1 MYNNIY
7 LGFDHLIL
15 MKALYIRK
23 YYNRDT
29 ETLPHKN
36 YVKAELDESENFL
49 SVGFDEDEIFH
60 KEETQYE

>member
-1 MYNNIY
+1 MYLYIY

-36 YVKAELDESENFL
+36 YVKIELDESKNFL
-49 SVGFDEDEIFH
+49 SSGFDENEIFQ
-60 KEETQYE
+60 KDETQYE